1 MPPDVEIINNGKVIN
16 LTGPTGWIRTKMASY
31 VMGSNGILDG
41 IDPSKFVF
49 NQFLFR
55 ANIDEENEDGTAI
68 EEGSATR
75 FLQLGSGDGSA
86 RIWTNGWNSG
96 LDMRDPE
103 LNVIEF
109 LQDPFTDWDYELL
122 NSNVKAGINQLLEFL
137 KLNATKIDKY

>member
-1 MPPDVEIINNGKVIN
+1 
-16 LTGPTGWIRTKMASY
+16 MASY

-55 ANIDEENEDGTAI
+55 ANINEENEDGTAI
-68 EEGSATR
+68 EEGSSTR

-86 RIWTNGWNSG
+86 RIWSNGWNSG
-96 LDMRDPE
+96 LTMRDPD

-109 LQDPFTDWDYELL
+109 LQDPFTDWPYEIL
-122 NSNVKAGINQLLEFL
+122 NDNTKTGINQLLEFL
-137 KLNATKIDKY
+137 KLNATKVDKY